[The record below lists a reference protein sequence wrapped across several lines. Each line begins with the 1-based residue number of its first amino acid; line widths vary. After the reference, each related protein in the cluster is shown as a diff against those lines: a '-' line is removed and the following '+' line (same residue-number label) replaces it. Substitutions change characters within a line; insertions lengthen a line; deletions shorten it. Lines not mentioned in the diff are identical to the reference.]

1 VVDRF
6 KALIDSRRKKIEEVN
21 ERIDV
26 VAKNVR
32 PNTVDSF
39 QIAREHLET
48 ERRVWETAIE
58 NLQKTLEEQS

>member
-1 VVDRF
+1 VDRF
-6 KALIDSRRKKIEEVN
+6 EALIDSWRKKIEEVN

-39 QIAREHLET
+39 QIARERLEA

-58 NLQKTLEEQS
+58 NLQKTLKEQS

>member
-1 VVDRF
+1 
-6 KALIDSRRKKIEEVN
+6 
-21 ERIDV
+21 V

-39 QIAREHLET
+39 QIARERLEA

-58 NLQKTLEEQS
+58 NLQKTLKEQS

>member
-6 KALIDSRRKKIEEVN
+6 EALIDSWRKQIEKIN

-26 VAKNVR
+26 VAKAVR
-32 PNTVDSF
+32 PSTVNGL
-39 QIAREHLET
+39 QIERERLEA

-58 NLQKTLEEQS
+58 TLQKTLKEQS